1 MTERSDSM
9 WMRVID
15 KYYSDNPPLR
25 DLLILHSRL
34 VADLALKVAAA
45 HPELGLDTQ
54 FIEES
59 AMLHDIGIFLTDAAP
74 IHCFGKYHYIC
85 HGYLGADLL
94 REEGLPRHAL
104 VAERHT
110 GTGLTLTSQSPT
122 NWKQSTNIADLKIE
136 RRLPNRVTITVVER
150 EPAVRITTLKGR
162 ADSGRVADLEGVV
175 FPFSSNVSALPVIRE
190 ATATPSGKRLTGMA
204 AAAVRLVEE
213 AALPELAD
221 LSVLEV
227 DTTHAD
233 YLLVT
238 LGDYSR
244 ARIAWDRM
252 CEDTR
257 VSRTSLTNQLTRLSK
272 AIATRVITQP
282 TLWHATDYGSPG
294 RVFAKDPARSA
305 AQ

>member
-1 MTERSDSM
+1 MTERADSM

-45 HPELGLDTQ
+45 HPELTLDVQ

-110 GTGLTLTSQSPT
+110 GTGLTLKQILERDLPVPHRDMTPQSMEEKVVCFADKFFSKTNPT
-122 NWKQSTNIADLKIE
+122 VQKS
-136 RRLPNRVTITVVER
+136 VEQA
-150 EPAVRITTLKGR
+150 EHSLAKFGQ
-162 ADSGRVADLEGVV
+162 EGVLI
-175 FPFSSNVSALPVIRE
+175 FRE
-190 ATATPSGKRLTGMA
+190 WCRLF
-204 AAAVRLVEE
+204 L
-213 AALPELAD
+213 
-221 LSVLEV
+221 
-227 DTTHAD
+227 
-233 YLLVT
+233 
-238 LGDYSR
+238 
-244 ARIAWDRM
+244 
-252 CEDTR
+252 
-257 VSRTSLTNQLTRLSK
+257 
-272 AIATRVITQP
+272 
-282 TLWHATDYGSPG
+282 
-294 RVFAKDPARSA
+294 
-305 AQ
+305 